1 MRYHAPMKPDWND
14 IDTVLLDMDGTLL
27 DRHFDDFFWEHHVP
41 EQYALKWGVDVAQ
54 AKVDLLHR
62 YRREEGKLSW
72 TDLDFWSQELGL
84 DIPALKEQVN
94 HIIQVLPHVID
105 FLRFLR
111 REKKTVALV
120 TNAHSVTLDI
130 KMRKTKIGNYFD
142 RILCAH
148 ELGLPKEEPEFWGR
162 LEDLM
167 GFDPRRTM
175 LAEDKEDNLRS
186 ARAHGIRYLVYIARP
201 SSSLPPKAS
210 PEFFSIHDFRE
221 IIGVKQAE
229 G

>member
-1 MRYHAPMKPDWND
+1 MRPLMTRPDWKN

-41 EQYALKWGVDVAQ
+41 EQYALKWGVDA
-54 AKVDLLHR
+54 ARAREELLHR

-72 TDLDFWSQELGL
+72 TDLDFWSRELGL
-84 DIPALKEQVN
+84 DIPVLKEQVN
-94 HIIQVLPHVID
+94 HLIQVLPHVVD
-105 FLRFLR
+105 FLGFLR
-111 REKKTVALV
+111 DSKKTVALV

-162 LEDLM
+162 LQDLM
-167 GFDPRRTM
+167 GFDPERTL

-186 ARAHGIRYLVYIARP
+186 ARTHGIHHLVFIAKP
-201 SSSLPPKAS
+201 SSALPPRAS
-210 PEFFSIHDFRE
+210 DDFFSIHDFRE
-221 IIGVKQAE
+221 IIQAE
-229 G
+229 D